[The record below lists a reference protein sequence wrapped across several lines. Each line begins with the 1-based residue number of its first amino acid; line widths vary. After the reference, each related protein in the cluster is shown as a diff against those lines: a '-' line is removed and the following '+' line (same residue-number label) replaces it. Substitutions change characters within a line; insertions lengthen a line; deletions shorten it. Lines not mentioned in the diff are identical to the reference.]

1 MKARVG
7 FISLGCPKNRVDTE
21 VMLGLLKRE
30 GYLVVNKMDQ
40 ADIVIV
46 NTCGFVTPAKE
57 EAINTLLEV
66 ALLKDKGNVK
76 KIIATGCLVQR
87 YARELQEEIPEID
100 ALVGVSDFV
109 RIAEVVARVQTG
121 ERCCLVGELSNR
133 FRESGPRVLST
144 PPGWVYLKI
153 AEGCDN
159 RCSYCAIPLIR
170 GPFRSRPLSDI
181 LEEAQKLAGLG
192 IKELVLVA
200 QDTTMYGQDLEKNL
214 SLALLLQNLS
224 RIEGIEWIRVMYAH
238 PLHVTPEMVEVI
250 GREPGVIPYLDLPIQ
265 HADDSVLKRMG
276 RGYSRSYLVSLI
288 EDLRRRLPGLVLRTT
303 VMVGFPGESESSF
316 ENLCSFVKET
326 GFDWL
331 GAFMYSEEEGT
342 AAARWEDDVL
352 EEEKQ
357 RRWREIMRMQSAITS
372 ELNRRRTGKVEQILV
387 EGCTGPGVYWGRGY
401 YQAPEVDGITILKS
415 AKPLQVGQMVN
426 ARLVDS
432 KGYDVTAEVV
442 E

>member
-1 MKARVG
+1 MKTRVG

-21 VMLGLLKRE
+21 VMLGLVQMG
-30 GYLVVNKMDQ
+30 GYVVVNKVDE

-46 NTCGFVTPAKE
+46 NTCGFITAAKE
-57 EAINTLLEV
+57 EAINTLLEM
-66 ALLKDKGNVK
+66 AMLKEKGIIK

-87 YARELQEEIPEID
+87 YARELQEEMPEID
-100 ALVGVSDFV
+100 GWVGVSHFNQIV
-109 RIAEVVARVQTG
+109 EAVARVQSG
-121 ERCCLVGELSNR
+121 KRCCLVGELPFR
-133 FRESGPRVLST
+133 FKESGPRVLST
-144 PPGWVYLKI
+144 PPGWAYLKI

-159 RCSYCAIPLIR
+159 RCSYCSIPLIR
-170 GPFRSRPLSDI
+170 GPFRSRPFSDI

-200 QDTTMYGQDLEKNL
+200 QDTTMYGQDIGEDIN
-214 SLALLLQNLS
+214 LALLLQSLC
-224 RIEGIEWIRVMYAH
+224 RVEGIEWIRVMYAH

-250 GREPGVIPYLDLPIQ
+250 GREPGVIPYLDLPVQ

-276 RGYSRSYLVSLI
+276 RGYSRSFLVSLI

-303 VMVGFPGESESSF
+303 VMVGFPGESESGF

-331 GAFMYSEEEGT
+331 GAFVYSEEEGT
-342 AAARWEDDVL
+342 AATRWEDDVV

-387 EGCTGPGVYWGRGY
+387 QGCTGPGVYWGRGY

-415 AKPLQVGQMVN
+415 ARPLQVGQMVK
-426 ARLVDS
+426 ARLVEG
-432 KGYDVTAEVV
+432 KGYDVTAEVI

>member
-170 GPFRSRPLSDI
+170 GPFSLPPSFGYTGRSA
-181 LEEAQKLAGLG
+181 EAGWFRHQGTGAGSSG
-192 IKELVLVA
+192 
-200 QDTTMYGQDLEKNL
+200 Y
-214 SLALLLQNLS
+214 
-224 RIEGIEWIRVMYAH
+224 H
-238 PLHVTPEMVEVI
+238 HVRA
-250 GREPGVIPYLDLPIQ
+250 G
-265 HADDSVLKRMG
+265 S
-276 RGYSRSYLVSLI
+276 
-288 EDLRRRLPGLVLRTT
+288 
-303 VMVGFPGESESSF
+303 
-316 ENLCSFVKET
+316 
-326 GFDWL
+326 
-331 GAFMYSEEEGT
+331 
-342 AAARWEDDVL
+342 
-352 EEEKQ
+352 
-357 RRWREIMRMQSAITS
+357 
-372 ELNRRRTGKVEQILV
+372 
-387 EGCTGPGVYWGRGY
+387 
-401 YQAPEVDGITILKS
+401 
-415 AKPLQVGQMVN
+415 
-426 ARLVDS
+426 
-432 KGYDVTAEVV
+432 
-442 E
+442 